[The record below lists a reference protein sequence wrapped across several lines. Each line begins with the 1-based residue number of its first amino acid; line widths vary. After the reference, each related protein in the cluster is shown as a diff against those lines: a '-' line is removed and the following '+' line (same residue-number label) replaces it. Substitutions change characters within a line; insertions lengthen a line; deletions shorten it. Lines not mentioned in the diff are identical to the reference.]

1 MYVLT
6 YYYVSF
12 VHYVASEKPLNAII
26 SWREK
31 SDFNANQCWLHDFL
45 IPADYCC
52 GRQGTIELRF
62 FVRTYPKWCLSEQF
76 GSDRPNW
83 RVVRALITY
92 VGANASQCCLIKHP
106 HLCKWYLYSESLYS
120 QLKKR
125 YHLHRCGCYITY
137 IYVASVPM

>member
-1 MYVLT
+1 MHNSIINNYLFIIYVDKYL
-6 YYYVSF
+6 YLHQIVFSQF
-12 VHYVASEKPLNAII
+12 FSIQPLNAII

-76 GSDRPNW
+76 GSDRPNR
-83 RVVRALITY
+83 RVIRALITY

-106 HLCKWYLYSESLYS
+106 HLCKWYLYSESLCRVNYQKVS
-120 QLKKR
+120 L
-125 YHLHRCGCYITY
+125 
-137 IYVASVPM
+137 M